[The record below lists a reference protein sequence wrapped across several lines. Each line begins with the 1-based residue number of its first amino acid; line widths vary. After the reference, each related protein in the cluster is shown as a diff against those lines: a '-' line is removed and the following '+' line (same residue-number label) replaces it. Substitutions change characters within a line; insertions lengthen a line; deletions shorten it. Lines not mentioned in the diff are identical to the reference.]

1 MTQADGMKMHIDFSS
16 TNCNKTHK
24 IICTNVCK
32 QQLNLRLKHRL
43 LAERKKVIKF
53 IHTVYTSD
61 ANYLLH
67 IHAYEHTRAHTHVH
81 MCTQVG

>member
-1 MTQADGMKMHIDFSS
+1 MTQADGMKMHIDFFS

-53 IHTVYTSD
+53 IHTQST
-61 ANYLLH
+61 LLMQT
-67 IHAYEHTRAHTHVH
+67 ISLAHT
-81 MCTQVG
+81 CL